1 MAQKNLLPLILLG
14 LLKDH
19 SKTGYELKKDFDTEI
34 GEFWSVKHSQ
44 IYLELKRL
52 TELEEISSTTGF
64 FGSKVEKTYYEI
76 TKKGRSR
83 FEKWQESFQNE
94 LAVNKDEF
102 VLKLYF
108 IKDRS
113 DARLESLLKNQ
124 YELHLEKLTHLKQ
137 RMKDVFSSLNKDKN
151 FGHYLILNHAIKRE
165 AEYTKW
171 LSESLKECE
180 NYINNK

>member
-76 TKKGRSR
+76 TK
-83 FEKWQESFQNE
+83 
-94 LAVNKDEF
+94 
-102 VLKLYF
+102 
-108 IKDRS
+108 
-113 DARLESLLKNQ
+113 
-124 YELHLEKLTHLKQ
+124 
-137 RMKDVFSSLNKDKN
+137 
-151 FGHYLILNHAIKRE
+151 
-165 AEYTKW
+165 
-171 LSESLKECE
+171 
-180 NYINNK
+180 

>member
-14 LLKDH
+14 LLRDSK
-19 SKTGYELKKDFDTEI
+19 KTGYELKKDFDTEI

-52 TELEEISSTTGF
+52 TELGEIKAVTGF

-76 TKKGRSR
+76 TKQGKER
-83 FEKWQESFQNE
+83 FSKWQSSFQNE

-108 IKDRS
+108 IKDKS
-113 DARLESLLKNQ
+113 DERLGQLLKNQ
-124 YELHLEKLTHLKQ
+124 YELHLEKLLHLRQ
-137 RMKDVFSSLNKDKN
+137 RMKDVFSTIDKDKN
-151 FGHYLILNHAIKRE
+151 YGHYLILNHAIKRE
-165 AEYTKW
+165 EEYTQW
-171 LSESLKECE
+171 LDDSLGNLVEK
-180 NYINNK
+180 

>member
-14 LLKDH
+14 LLREK

-52 TELEEISSTTGF
+52 TELKEITSTTGY

-76 TKKGRSR
+76 TSLGVER
-83 FEKWQESFQNE
+83 FEKWELSFQDE

-108 IKDRS
+108 IKDRH
-113 DARLESLLKNQ
+113 DERLKRLLNNQ
-124 YELHLEKLTHLKQ
+124 YELHLEKFLHLKQ
-137 RMKDVFSSLNKDKN
+137 RMNDVFSQTDKEKN
-151 FGHYLILNHAIKRE
+151 FGHYLILNHAINRE
-165 AEYTKW
+165 SEYTKW
-171 LSESLKECE
+171 LKDSIAECE
-180 NYINNK
+180 NKKQ

>member
-14 LLKDH
+14 LLRER

-52 TELEEISSTTGF
+52 TELKEISSTTGF

-76 TKKGRSR
+76 TDAGISR
-83 FEKWQESFQNE
+83 FEKWEQSFQNE

-108 IKDRS
+108 IKDKS
-113 DARLESLLKNQ
+113 DDRLKSLLNNQ
-124 YELHLEKLTHLKQ
+124 YELHMEKLLHLNQ
-137 RMKDVFSSLNKDKN
+137 RMKDVFSSIDKNTN
-151 FGHYLILNHAIKRE
+151 FGHYLILTHAINRE
-165 AEYTKW
+165 EEYTKW
-171 LSESLKECE
+171 LSESIKACE
-180 NYINNK
+180 K